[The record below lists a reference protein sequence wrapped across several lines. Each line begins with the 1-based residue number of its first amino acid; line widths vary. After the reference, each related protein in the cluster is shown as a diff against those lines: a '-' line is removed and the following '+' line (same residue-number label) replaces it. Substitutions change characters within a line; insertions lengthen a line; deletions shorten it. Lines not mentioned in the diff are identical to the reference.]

1 MWWVCVCARM
11 LGSRAHGEENGEP
24 NKKIDIDNAINYT
37 TTLTW
42 ILQSNNILKIEVLAF
57 Q

>member
-1 MWWVCVCARM
+1 M
-11 LGSRAHGEENGEP
+11 LRSRAYGEVNGEQ
-24 NKKIDIDNAINYT
+24 NQKINIGNAINYT

-42 ILQSNNILKIEVLAF
+42 ILQSNNILKMEVLAF